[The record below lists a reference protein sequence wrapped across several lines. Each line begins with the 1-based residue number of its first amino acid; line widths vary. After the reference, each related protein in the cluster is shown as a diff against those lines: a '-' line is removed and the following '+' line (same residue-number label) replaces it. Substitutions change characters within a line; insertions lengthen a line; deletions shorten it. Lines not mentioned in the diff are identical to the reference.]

1 MFRTASRRALAFAMA
16 SIVLLTFSLTS
27 EPSARADAQPRKIL
41 TGWIPYYGMKS
52 ALPAA
57 VTNGDLIQEVMP
69 FWYSL
74 KSATSIADLYKPANP
89 SVPISIPL
97 TTMRDSG
104 FTIIPTITDGTAK
117 LVLSGLI
124 AKAKTRT
131 QVVATITKLVM
142 DNNFDGIDLDFEGF
156 AFVDGISTWSA
167 TRPNWVLFVQE
178 LSASLHAQN
187 KLLSI
192 TTPVLFDPTTGKK
205 GYYLFDW
212 AAISPMID
220 RLRIMTYDYST
231 GSQGP
236 IGPIAWVD
244 ESVKY
249 AVSVI
254 AASKIYI
261 GVPGYGRDW
270 VTKVEGVCPSQYSK
284 AIAVGAKPAVFV
296 QRDAITLAANYRTVP
311 TFNATYS
318 EATFSYKKV
327 YEGVSAAGLATKCTA
342 TRRAW
347 YQNAQSYTD
356 RANLVAKYRLGGITL
371 WTLGMQDTDAIQ
383 AVRTVATGI
392 APAPILNSLT
402 LDKSEMFYG
411 ESLNL
416 TGLFQL
422 TDKQPVV
429 GLGIKIEVKPVG
441 EDAWKKLEIDPV
453 TGSDGT
459 ISLPLILG
467 HSTQIR
473 LTSEGSWER
482 LASTSSELPVNVK
495 RRLAITAPA
504 TASIGNGATISGVI
518 QPHEAGANVQ
528 LERLVKG
535 VWKSEGAA
543 EISDPNGHFV
553 LSYLGKSR
561 SIVTFR
567 IRVSPDAKFDEV
579 ISPIFNIVIS

>member
-1 MFRTASRRALAFAMA
+1 MRYGQGAVQKPITAN
-16 SIVLLTFSLTS
+16 
-27 EPSARADAQPRKIL
+27 EK
-41 TGWIPYYGMKS
+41 
-52 ALPAA
+52 
-57 VTNGDLIQEVMP
+57 
-69 FWYSL
+69 
-74 KSATSIADLYKPANP
+74 
-89 SVPISIPL
+89 
-97 TTMRDSG
+97 
-104 FTIIPTITDGTAK
+104 
-117 LVLSGLI
+117 
-124 AKAKTRT
+124 
-131 QVVATITKLVM
+131 
-142 DNNFDGIDLDFEGF
+142 
-156 AFVDGISTWSA
+156 
-167 TRPNWVLFVQE
+167 
-178 LSASLHAQN
+178 
-187 KLLSI
+187 
-192 TTPVLFDPTTGKK
+192 
-205 GYYLFDW
+205 
-212 AAISPMID
+212 
-220 RLRIMTYDYST
+220 
-231 GSQGP
+231 
-236 IGPIAWVD
+236 
-244 ESVKY
+244 
-249 AVSVI
+249 
-254 AASKIYI
+254 
-261 GVPGYGRDW
+261 
-270 VTKVEGVCPSQYSK
+270 
-284 AIAVGAKPAVFV
+284 
-296 QRDAITLAANYRTVP
+296 
-311 TFNATYS
+311 
-318 EATFSYKKV
+318 
-327 YEGVSAAGLATKCTA
+327 
-342 TRRAW
+342 
-347 YQNAQSYTD
+347 
-356 RANLVAKYRLGGITL
+356 ANLVAKYRLGGITL